1 MAIKRRSRPN
11 GLTGNRVTQSTMIR
25 YRIDDFIEYSRTKR
39 GRENMALAIIAA
51 GSLVGI
57 IAIGRF

>member
-1 MAIKRRSRPN
+1 
-11 GLTGNRVTQSTMIR
+11 MIR

-39 GRENMALAIIAA
+39 GRENVALALIAA